1 MQKLINDTKTLTKL
15 NIGELEPSID
25 FTYSLK

>member
-1 MQKLINDTKTLTKL
+1 MQKLINDKTLTKL